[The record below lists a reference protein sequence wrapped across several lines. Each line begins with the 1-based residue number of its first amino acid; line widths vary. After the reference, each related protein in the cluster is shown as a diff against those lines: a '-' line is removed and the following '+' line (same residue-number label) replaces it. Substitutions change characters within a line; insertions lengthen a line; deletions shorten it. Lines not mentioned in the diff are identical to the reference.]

1 VSARDRALRPEVWE
15 RVDLTT
21 DAAARTRALARREFL
36 VALARLG
43 AASAAFGALPA
54 WARSALA
61 AGPGAAPTPADLI
74 VRNDWPEHWETAVG
88 VLANAWLTPNDRFFV
103 RSHFPVPTID
113 SGAWRLEVAG
123 LVRTPLSFT
132 LDEVGAMPKID
143 AVTVLECAGNG
154 RGLMKL
160 PNTSGTQWGRG
171 AVGNARWRGVP
182 LADLLR
188 RAEVGPDAR
197 HVWFETAD
205 QAPLP
210 DVPRFLRSIPIEKAM
225 QDVLLAD
232 RMNGEPIP
240 ALHGAPLRAIVPG
253 WFGMASVKW
262 VTRVRVEAEP
272 SDNHFMVKGYRYVAP
287 GGDPLTSPPVE
298 EVRVKSVITRPL
310 EGSRVQLPL
319 AKPPKKLQV
328 RGAAWAGP
336 AGLRLVEI
344 SVDGGRS
351 WSPAGFMGDSEPMSW
366 RLWATEIDVKPPA
379 RVTLMAR
386 ATDQAGNVQPAE
398 PEINAGGYGN
408 NAIHKVTVD
417 VRP

>member
-1 VSARDRALRPEVWE
+1 MSARDRALRPEVWE

-132 LDEVGAMPKID
+132 LDEFGAMPKID

-210 DVPRFLRSIPIEKAM
+210 DVPRFVRSIPIEKAM

-298 EVRVKSVITRPL
+298 EMRVKSVITRPL

-344 SVDGGRS
+344 SVDGGRT

>member
-1 VSARDRALRPEVWE
+1 MGSGPRGDVRERALR
-15 RVDLTT
+15 
-21 DAAARTRALARREFL
+21 AAAAGRPNDLARREFL
-36 VALARLG
+36 LALARLG
-43 AASAAFGALPA
+43 AGSAALGALPD
-54 WARSALA
+54 WARAALTPA
-61 AGPGAAPTPADLI
+61 APADLI

-88 VLANAWLTPNDRFFV
+88 VLGNAWLTRNERFFV

-113 SGAWRLEVAG
+113 PAAWRLEVTG
-123 LVRTPLSFT
+123 LVRTPLSFS
-132 LDEVGAMPKID
+132 LDDVGAMPKID

-160 PNTSGTQWGRG
+160 ANTSGTQWGRG
-171 AVGNARWRGVP
+171 AVGNARWRGLP

-188 RAEVGPDAR
+188 RAEPGLDAK
-197 HVWFETAD
+197 HVWFEAAD

-210 DVPRFLRSIPIEKAM
+210 GAPRFVRSIPLEKAM

-232 RMNGEPIP
+232 RMNGEPLP
-240 ALHGAPLRAIVPG
+240 ALHGGPLRAIVPG
-253 WFGMASVKW
+253 WYGMASTKW
-262 VTRVRVEAEP
+262 VTRVRLEAEP
-272 SDNHFMVKGYRYVAP
+272 SDNHFMAKGYRYVAP
-287 GGDPLTSPPVE
+287 GGDPASAPPVE
-298 EVRVKSVITRPL
+298 EIRVKSVITRPL
-310 EGSRVQLPL
+310 EGSRVQIPV

-344 SVDGGRS
+344 SSDGGRT
-351 WSPAGFMGDSEPMSW
+351 WGPAGFMGESEPMSW
-366 RLWATEIDVKPPA
+366 RLWATEVEVKPPA

-386 ATDQAGNVQPAE
+386 ATDQLGNVQPLE

>member
-1 VSARDRALRPEVWE
+1 MSAGSRGPRRGEPEGAFRAGLS
-15 RVDLTT
+15 
-21 DAAARTRALARREFL
+21 AARAEALARREFL
-36 VALARLG
+36 AGLARLG
-43 AASAAFGALPA
+43 AGAAALGTLPA

-61 AGPGAAPTPADLI
+61 AAGTTTPAEII

-88 VLANAWLTPNDRFFV
+88 VLGNAWLTPNDRFFV

-113 SGAWRLEVAG
+113 PATWRLEVTG
-123 LVRTPLSFT
+123 LVRQPLSFT
-132 LDEVGAMPKID
+132 LEEVGGLPKVD
-143 AVTVLECAGNG
+143 AVHVLECAGNG

-182 LADLLR
+182 LSDLLR
-188 RAEVGPDAR
+188 RAEPGIDAR
-197 HVWFETAD
+197 HVWFEAAD
-205 QAPLP
+205 AAPMP
-210 DVPRFLRSIPIEKAM
+210 GVPGFVRSIPIDKAM
-225 QDVLLAD
+225 HDVLLAD
-232 RMNGEPIP
+232 RMNGEPLP

-253 WFGMASVKW
+253 WYGMASTKW
-262 VTRVRVEAEP
+262 VTRVRLEAEP
-272 SDNHFMVKGYRYVAP
+272 SDNHFMAKGYRYVAP

-298 EVRVKSVITRPL
+298 EMRVKSVITRPL
-310 EGSRVQLPL
+310 EGSRVQLPQ

-344 SVDGGRS
+344 STDGGSS
-351 WSPAGFMGDSEPMSW
+351 WRPAGFMGENEPMSW

-379 RVTLMAR
+379 RVTILAR
-386 ATDQAGNVQPAE
+386 ATDQLGNTQPVE
-398 PEINAGGYGN
+398 PEINGGGYGN